1 MALHTPPAKPSELQ
15 RFTGYLVLELENRLD
30 LVNVQAH
37 EMTASDAVA
46 LVLSSIVEARKEM
59 GW

>member
-1 MALHTPPAKPSELQ
+1 MALHTPPPKPTELQ

-30 LVNVQAH
+30 LICVEPN
-37 EMTASDAVA
+37 EMHPEDAIA
-46 LVLSSIVEARKEM
+46 LVLSAIVAARKEM